1 MKKFVSIFFKDKIDS
16 TNVNMLTDF
25 FKGLVGVNLS
35 EDICGNVVSY
45 VFDSD
50 YQVDFKEIIL
60 SINADFYLAAK
71 LYESKNFTS
80 NDELLQYL
88 QMIKKVKPTLV
99 EEDYFTDDELVI
111 KNLGDL
117 SLIKKVILNKYVDD
131 REMLAVIKAYL
142 DCNMNVTQTA
152 NRCFMH
158 RNTVMNKIERFID
171 VTGYDIKKFKKA
183 FIIYHLIY

>member
-35 EDICGNVVSY
+35 EDVCGNVVSY

-88 QMIKKVKPTLV
+88 QMIKKVKPTLI
-99 EEDYFTDDELVI
+99 EEDYFIDDELVI
-111 KNLGDL
+111 KNLGDIN
-117 SLIKKVILNKYVDD
+117 LIKKVILNKYVDD